1 MKRTILG
8 AALALAF
15 SLPAHAGS
23 LPASTPAST
32 MVGIDHVGISV
43 PDLNQAEDFF
53 TTVLGCEN
61 VFHLG
66 PFADPEGTFMSG
78 QLGTHQKATL
88 NIATMR
94 CGAASNVEL
103 FEFRSPSQ
111 KSGWPARDDIGSA
124 SIGFYV
130 EDLDATLV
138 HLKANGI
145 ETLGDVVDVADGP
158 IAGRK
163 WIYARAPWG
172 LLVFFM
178 SEPDGIAWDREDGVV
193 HPFSLRAAR

>member
-1 MKRTILG
+1 MKHTILG
-8 AALALAF
+8 VALALAF
-15 SLPAHAGS
+15 SLPVHAGS
-23 LPASTPAST
+23 LPAST

-43 PDLNQAEDFF
+43 PDLKQAEGFF
-53 TTVLGCEN
+53 TTVLGCQN

-66 PFADPEGTFMSG
+66 PFADPEGTFMNG

-111 KSGWPARDDIGSA
+111 KSEWPARDDIGSA

-130 EDLDATLV
+130 EDLDATLA

-145 ETLGDVVDVADGP
+145 ETLGDIVDVAEGP

-178 SEPDGIAWDREDGVV
+178 SEPNGIAWDKQEGAV
-193 HPFSLRAAR
+193 HPFTLRETH

>member
-1 MKRTILG
+1 MKRTFLG
-8 AALALAF
+8 AAFALASLSSALAD
-15 SLPAHAGS
+15 SLP
-23 LPASTPAST
+23 PST

-43 PDLNQAEDFF
+43 PDLMQAEDFF
-53 TTVLGCEN
+53 TRVIGCVN

-66 PFADPEGTFMSG
+66 PFADREGTFMSG
-78 QLGTHQKATL
+78 QLGAHREATL

-103 FEFRSPSQ
+103 FEFRSPSR
-111 KSGWPARDDIGSA
+111 KMDWPARDDIGSA

-130 EDLDATLV
+130 EDLDALLA
-138 HLKANGI
+138 HLKSNGV
-145 ETLGDVVDVADGP
+145 ETLGSVVDVPEGP

-178 SEPDGIAWDREDGVV
+178 SEPNGIAWDARKGVV
-193 HPFSLRAAR
+193 HPFSLRETH